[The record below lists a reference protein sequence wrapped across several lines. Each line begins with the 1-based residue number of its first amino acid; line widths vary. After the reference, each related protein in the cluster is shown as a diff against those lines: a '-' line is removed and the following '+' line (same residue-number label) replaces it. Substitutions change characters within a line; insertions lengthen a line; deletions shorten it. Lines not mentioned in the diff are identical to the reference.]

1 MSKAIR
7 NCTLRLY
14 PTAKQAR
21 QLESWLELHRLL
33 YNQSLAERRDAWCEG
48 KRSVSYNEQQNAL
61 PAMKEEKPWYLP
73 LGSHA
78 LQETV
83 RRVDRGFK
91 AFFRRLKSG
100 QKPGYPRF
108 KAKDRFDSFTY
119 PCVAGWKLTELSSGR
134 GVLAVTNLGHIKLK
148 GTCRVNLLGL
158 DRKQMTCCTIRR
170 NRGKWYT
177 TITYHTTLSAL
188 ARPVAEDPESMTGLD
203 AGLKS
208 LGVLADGTEILRKR
222 HLNEDAA
229 MIKAAS
235 RSISRK
241 MKGSANRRK
250 AVRELSR
257 IHGRVAN
264 RRKDYLDKTAAKIVS
279 TTSFL
284 AVEDLAVKN
293 MMAKGGMWK
302 RGLNKSM
309 ADAALGRFLI
319 ILGYKAEEAGCQ
331 FVRVNPRG
339 TTQDCS
345 RCGETVLKT
354 LSDRIHNC
362 PHCGLVMD
370 RDQNAAINI
379 LFRGLALAGREPSAV
394 WRDVRLGPKAEQ
406 SRRSTKPHQCVMH
419 SCG

>member
-1 MSKAIR
+1 MSKATR

-14 PTAKQAR
+14 PTANQAR

-33 YNQSLAERRDAWCEG
+33 YNQSLAERRDAWREEQ
-48 KRSVSYNEQQNAL
+48 RSISYNEQQNAL
-61 PAMKEEKPWYLP
+61 PALKAEKPWYLP

-91 AFFRRLKSG
+91 AFFRRLKGG
-100 QKPGYPRF
+100 QKPGYPRL
-108 KAKDRFDSFTY
+108 KARDRFNSFTY
-119 PCVAGWKLTELSSGR
+119 PCVAGWKLTELGRGR
-134 GVLAVTNLGHIKLK
+134 GVLAVSNLGHIKLR

-170 NRGKWYT
+170 DRDKWYA
-177 TITYHTTLSAL
+177 TITYNTVLSVL

-222 HLNEDAA
+222 HLDEDAA
-229 MIKAAS
+229 IIKAAS
-235 RSISRK
+235 RSVSRK
-241 MKGSANRRK
+241 KKGSANRKK

-257 IHGRVAN
+257 IHERVAN
-264 RRKDYLDKTAAKIVS
+264 RRKDYLDKTAARIVS

-284 AVEDLAVKN
+284 AVEDLSVKN
-293 MMAKGGMWK
+293 MMAKGGRRK
-302 RGLNKSM
+302 RGLNRSM
-309 ADAALGRFLI
+309 ADAAIGRFLM
-319 ILGYKAEEAGCQ
+319 ILGSKAEEAGCQ

-339 TTQDCS
+339 TTQECS
-345 RCGETVLKT
+345 RCGKTVLKD
-354 LSDRIHNC
+354 LSDRIHDC
-362 PHCGLVMD
+362 PYCGLVID

-394 WRDVRLGPKAEQ
+394 WRDVRLDPK
-406 SRRSTKPHQCVMH
+406 SRAIPLKQEATSMH
-419 SCG
+419 

>member
-1 MSKAIR
+1 MSKATR

-14 PTAKQAR
+14 PTANQAR

-33 YNQSLAERRDAWCEG
+33 YNQSLAERRDAWREEQ
-48 KRSVSYNEQQNAL
+48 RSISYNEQQNAL
-61 PAMKEEKPWYLP
+61 PALKAEKPWYLP

-91 AFFRRLKSG
+91 AFFRRLKGG
-100 QKPGYPRF
+100 QKPGYPRL
-108 KAKDRFDSFTY
+108 KARDRFNSFTY
-119 PCVAGWKLTELSSGR
+119 PCVAGWKLTELGRGR
-134 GVLAVTNLGHIKLK
+134 GVLAVSNLGHIKLR

-170 NRGKWYT
+170 DRDKWYA
-177 TITYHTTLSAL
+177 TITYNTVLSVL

-222 HLNEDAA
+222 HLDEDAA
-229 MIKAAS
+229 IIKAAS
-235 RSISRK
+235 RSVSRK
-241 MKGSANRRK
+241 KKGSANRKK

-257 IHGRVAN
+257 IHERVAN
-264 RRKDYLDKTAAKIVS
+264 RRKDYLDKTAARIVS

-284 AVEDLAVKN
+284 AVEDLSVKN
-293 MMAKGGMWK
+293 MMAKGGRRK
-302 RGLNKSM
+302 RGLNRSM
-309 ADAALGRFLI
+309 ADAAIGRFLM
-319 ILGYKAEEAGCQ
+319 ILGSKAEEAGCQ

-339 TTQDCS
+339 TTQECS
-345 RCGETVLKT
+345 RCGKTVLKD
-354 LSDRIHNC
+354 LSDRIHDC
-362 PHCGLVMD
+362 PYCGLVID

-394 WRDVRLGPKAEQ
+394 WRDVRLGPK
-406 SRRSTKPHQCVMH
+406 SRAIPLKQEATSMH
-419 SCG
+419 